1 MTKLDQLADLGQSIW
16 LDYIQRSLIDSGALA
31 AWIAKGVRGV
41 TSNPS
46 IFEKAIAGNSDY
58 DDDVREIV
66 VQGRSVPEIYEAL
79 VLDDIGA
86 AADLL
91 RPVYDRTGGLDGY
104 VSLEANPHL
113 ARDASETVA
122 EIQRLQ
128 RALSRPNVMFKVPA
142 TPEGMPAIK
151 ALIASGINV
160 NVTLIFSLAQYQ
172 AVAEA
177 YLSGLEKRLA
187 AGQDVSRIASVA
199 SFFVSR
205 VDGVADQF
213 LERVGETAL
222 QGRTAVANAQVA
234 YARFLE
240 ILGRERWKRL
250 AARGAR
256 VQRVLWGSTSTKNPR
271 YPDTMYVDRLIG
283 RDTVNTVPP
292 ATLDLFLD
300 HGTVAPTLMVGLDEA
315 EHQLQRLAELDI
327 DLDAITRKLLDD
339 GVTAFVNDFDRL
351 LGSISAKRQVLLG
364 NWGGL
369 ALSLGPYQ
377 TVVDRALAQ
386 LRSDH
391 VIERIW
397 ARDHTVWK
405 PVPAEIANRL
415 GWLDIAERMLGSTD
429 RLEALAEALTTEG
442 YTDAVLL
449 GMGGSSLAPEVF
461 YKVFAD
467 SASASGSRVGLRL
480 TVLDSTDPGSVLSV
494 AEHIELAKTL
504 FIVVTKSGTTSE
516 TLSFF
521 RFFYHRAVEALGT
534 DQAGQH
540 FVAITDPGTELASLA
555 KEYGFRAALIS
566 DPNIGGRYS
575 ALSHFGLLPAA
586 LVGVDV
592 RALLDRSLALA
603 NHCREFQWAMG
614 QTNPGAV
621 LGAVMAELARAGRDK
636 LTLILSPRISSFGD
650 WVEQLIAES
659 TGKEGKG
666 ILPIVGEP
674 VGLPGVYGTDRLFV
688 YIRFEDGHNASQ
700 LHAQDAAVQAL
711 QDGGHPVVRL
721 GVHDVYAIGE
731 QFFLWEMATAVACH
745 LMGINPFDQPNVE
758 AAKNLA
764 RRMVSEYVRLG
775 SLPDGEWAPL
785 SAASL
790 ASFLTQVQPDS
801 YIALQAYVQ
810 PTSEADAALLALRV
824 RLRSKYG
831 VATTVGYGPRFL
843 HSTGQLHKGDAGN
856 GLFVQLVSTDVR
868 DVGIPDAAGSVDLSI
883 TFGVLKAAQA
893 LGDWQA
899 LRAAGRKVIRFRVG
913 SQVADEIN
921 GLVRGL

>member
-16 LDYIQRSLIDSGALA
+16 LDYIQRSLIDSGGLA

-46 IFEKAIAGNSDY
+46 IFEKAIAGSPDY
-58 DDDVREIV
+58 DDDVREMV
-66 VQGRSVPEIYEAL
+66 VQGRSVAEIYEDL
-79 VLDDIGA
+79 VLDDVSA

-113 ARDASETVA
+113 ARDDSETVA

-142 TPEGMPAIK
+142 TPEGMPAIE
-151 ALIASGINV
+151 ALIASGVNV

-187 AGQDVSRIASVA
+187 TGQDVSRIASVA

-205 VDGVADQF
+205 VDGVADQA
-213 LERVGETAL
+213 LERVEETAL

-256 VQRVLWGSTSTKNPR
+256 VQRVLWGSTSTKNHR

-292 ATLDLFLD
+292 PTLDLFLD

-315 EHQLQRLAELDI
+315 EHQLQRLAELGI

-351 LGSISAKRQVLLG
+351 LASISAKRQALLG

-377 TVVDRALAQ
+377 AAVDQALAQ
-386 LRSDH
+386 LRSDR
-391 VIERIW
+391 VMERMW

-405 PVPAEIANRL
+405 TGPAEIANRL
-415 GWLDIAERMLGSTD
+415 GWLDIAERMLSNTD

-449 GMGGSSLAPEVF
+449 GMGGSSLAPQVF
-461 YKVFAD
+461 YKVFGHRGSAD
-467 SASASGSRVGLRL
+467 GSRLGLHL
-480 TVLDSTDPGSVLSV
+480 TVLDSTDPASVLAV
-494 AEHIELAKTL
+494 AEQTDPAKTL
-504 FIVVTKSGTTSE
+504 FVVSTKSGATAE

-521 RFFYHRAVEALGT
+521 KFFYNRVAEALGT
-534 DQAGQH
+534 EQAGRH

-555 KEYGFRAALIS
+555 SEYGFRTALIS

-575 ALSHFGLLPAA
+575 ALSYFGLLPAA

-603 NHCREFQWAMG
+603 DNCKEFQWAMG

-621 LGAVMAELARAGRDK
+621 LGAVMAELTCAGRDK
-636 LTLILSPRISSFGD
+636 LTLILSPRMSSFGD

-666 ILPIVGEP
+666 ILPIVGEH
-674 VGLPGVYGTDRLFV
+674 VGLPGAYGTDRLFV
-688 YIRFEDGHNASQ
+688 YVRSEDGQDVSQ
-700 LHAQDAAVQAL
+700 LRVQDAAIQAL
-711 QDGGHPVVRL
+711 QDAGHPVVRL
-721 GVHDVYAIGE
+721 GVRDVYDIGQ

-764 RRMVSEYVRLG
+764 RRMASEYIRLG

-785 SAASL
+785 SGASL
-790 ASFLTQVQPDS
+790 ASFLTQAQPNS

-810 PTSEADAALLALRV
+810 PTAEVDAALLSLRI

-831 VATTVGYGPRFL
+831 LATTVGYGPRFL

-856 GLFVQLVSTDVR
+856 GLFVQLVSSDAR
-868 DVGIPDAAGSVDLSI
+868 DVAIPDKAGAVESSI

-899 LRAAGRKVIRFRVG
+899 LREAGRKVIRFHLS
-913 SQVADEIN
+913 SQAVDDIN
-921 GLVRGL
+921 TLVQGL